1 MQRGKKIINGS
12 LVTLVKFKGH
22 EHAGDDENL
31 WLFTEEWEMKMGKN
45 NVVDG
50 WLCGEQDEK
59 SKLFEHLYFC
69 IITWNMCRETKNTS
83 LLHQK
88 TMIIKDDLLRCG

>member
-31 WLFTEEWEMKMGKN
+31 WLFYGGMRDENGK
-45 NVVDG
+45 
-50 WLCGEQDEK
+50 K
-59 SKLFEHLYFC
+59 
-69 IITWNMCRETKNTS
+69 
-83 LLHQK
+83 
-88 TMIIKDDLLRCG
+88 

>member
-31 WLFTEEWEMKMGKN
+31 WLFTEEWEMKMGKIMLLMDGC
-45 NVVDG
+45 VV
-50 WLCGEQDEK
+50 
-59 SKLFEHLYFC
+59 SKMKRANYLNISTFVF
-69 IITWNMCRETKNTS
+69 
-83 LLHQK
+83 
-88 TMIIKDDLLRCG
+88 